1 MVYLCE
7 ERKEGYFMAEEWAVP
22 FYNSTLW
29 KKQRKYI
36 LQRDN
41 FMCTEVGCHRPATE
55 VHHIIELSKDNI
67 NDSNITLNEN
77 NLRSLCHDCHTRI
90 TSEMKSGCFEVL
102 PRIVFD
108 DKGYPIVGK
117 A

>member
-1 MVYLCE
+1 
-7 ERKEGYFMAEEWAVP
+7 MAEEWAAP

-41 FMCTEVGCHRPATE
+41 FMCTEKGCRHPATE
-55 VHHIIELSKDNI
+55 VHHIIELTKENI
-67 NDSNITLNEN
+67 NDINISLNEN

-90 TSEMKSGCFEVL
+90 TAEMKSGIHGIL
-102 PRIVFD
+102 PRVIFD
-108 DKGYPIVGK
+108 KNGYPIVEN
-117 A
+117 